1 MRRWTQIFTCQNKKS
16 LVEPNSS
23 DSVAQQKSRGPAKMK
38 ESPRLRNLQVSEP
51 NDQKI
56 IISRGQKSSINI
68 TNSCDNTN
76 GNKRISGA
84 RNPPLIRA

>member
-38 ESPRLRNLQVSEP
+38 ELPRLRNLQVSES
-51 NDQKI
+51 NDQKMMK
-56 IISRGQKSSINI
+56 GDFWTLKCVGCLLC
-68 TNSCDNTN
+68 SCHTC
-76 GNKRISGA
+76 GNNKGILFS
-84 RNPPLIRA
+84 